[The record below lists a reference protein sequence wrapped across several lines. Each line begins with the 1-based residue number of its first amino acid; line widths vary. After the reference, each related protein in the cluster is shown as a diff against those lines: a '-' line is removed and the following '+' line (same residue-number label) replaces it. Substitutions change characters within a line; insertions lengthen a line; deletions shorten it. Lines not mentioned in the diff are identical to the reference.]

1 MRYDANGNLFFIAS
15 VWGKNLFAGTQID
28 PGTSFSFPNSETIYG
43 KIASDGTQ
51 TLLKRFNNAGEGR
64 LDANGN
70 LTMILSVGFPTAPVD
85 FGNGFINNT
94 TGAKLLRISNTG
106 VTLWMKNLNTGS
118 NVLSGTSGQPNLNV
132 NGMQFTPDGNLYAV
146 IAANNPSPNPP
157 TPQFTIPSRIIKFDA
172 NGDEVWHT
180 EVFSSSTFGT
190 ITVPKIFVDDAGRVT
205 FGLNSTSNQFYYNG
219 ENIASQMGVYS
230 FGQSQYSII
239 ISLNADGSK
248 KSTIADKGT
257 NALVGFSGLNPINGN
272 LYIGYSVFA
281 NAKSTQV
288 PFNGINF
295 VQTSPPYSFGG
306 TLVFNSSGQ
315 YLNQSAVTLPLTNVA
330 RNGNKFSAVIPLTA
344 NVVYERGDYIFNSTT
359 SGSVIEFFDQDFNFV
374 KALTA
379 PVTSL
384 VALYQDKA
392 SISGEFKTTLTF
404 GSTTLTASFNDTDF
418 QTRFPFY
425 ASLKADMFI
434 AAADAALI
442 APPVSSNW
450 LGVDNNWNN
459 TANWSSG
466 VVPTVSTIV
475 RFNTTTANMPTTAT
489 TPTALKVFIDAGV
502 TASLPATLVIK
513 NKLIINGTLQINHTG
528 ALNFTNYTATAI
540 EGTGTLAFNGTTN
553 PSVTASTLVGFK
565 DLSLSTNEN
574 ITLSAGPFKNITF
587 TGTNAIISPVV
598 EMEITNPDVN
608 AISGYS
614 ATNYIA
620 KRIIRAVNP
629 NGVYVFPNSFFNI
642 YKPEQTTLTLN
653 NLTGIT
659 KITVQNLLG
668 ATNPNLNFATG
679 SSTSQLGQGY
689 WQITADAA
697 PTSGTFEV
705 SFQKSTFTNGVTDP
719 NRYVVLKGTA
729 NGNPWTFEGTKTAST
744 QTGGTTSGSTVS
756 NATVVAGLS
765 GLTKFGEFTIGI
777 NSTPVADGTTVTT
790 TTWTGATN
798 TTWNNAGNWSAGI
811 PNGTIDAVI
820 PSGLTNYPAV
830 YIDTDNARSLTIAS
844 GINNM
849 KLSHVLKLSNGLNN
863 NSNIEI
869 AGLVG
874 YGGDFTA
881 YKDNGGITGLGK
893 LTFKNGGLI
902 TSVMGGVINNDIDIN
917 LGNTIYDYMT
927 VLGKIGGNINIISG
941 AVNASPSSGLNLEII
956 NPSSTISLTGPA
968 NHIAGSIYKSVNSTG
983 TYVLPIGDEQ
993 FGRNGVRK
1001 YGEITITN
1009 NAIAAPTVYAVKFDS
1024 YWIAPVSLTIGSDV
1038 YTSSINSGQW
1048 FITPTTFSSTG
1059 TIDLTLKTSNY
1070 TNGRTS
1076 TADYVLMRRA
1086 SSATN
1091 TSVPWVIINGAT
1103 ITETAGTIT
1112 VSATG
1117 LAPFS
1122 TGTMFCIGLKATTT
1136 TWTGAAGTAN
1146 WNTAS
1151 NWSNGVPTDQV
1162 KAIIGNV
1169 TTGRSYPNNAP
1180 TSGSAAAAIEIAA
1193 GSTLTLPSTFYTPNG
1208 IINNGTINIS
1218 GSGIFYGFGSGSSYS
1233 NLFGTGKLVFGS
1245 ASPTTFDSAFLGQIL
1260 NNSIELNNPAGL
1272 TLTNATTFTGN
1283 VTLTSGIVTMGAS
1296 QTFIMN
1302 NPNASLTGS
1311 FTSYINGI
1319 LRRTVNSS
1327 GNYTFPVGLAS
1338 VYAPASITLNG
1349 LVGTTTITANYSSA
1363 AIDGLPNNIAIS
1375 GQTVNTL
1382 LSAAS
1387 WLIDANIAPTAG
1399 SYSVSLSAPIG
1410 SSTANNYYVLK
1421 RSFNNSF
1428 IPWEN
1433 LGINVA
1439 STVNAGIV
1447 TASVTGLTSFSQF
1460 GIGEGVGTLPVKLVK
1475 FLASA
1480 DAKTAKLYWET
1491 ASELNNDKFEIERS
1505 TNGTDFAKIGEVKGN
1520 GTSQK
1525 LNIYNFKDF
1534 APANGINYFRLKQL
1548 DFDGKFEYSDVRFVN
1563 FDLGDLAIN
1572 IYPNPVSE
1580 VLNFSQSV
1588 KNVTIYNLQGAMV
1601 YQFKDNTNAI
1611 KIPITVNSG
1620 IYILKFNS
1628 LDDVA
1633 ISKQILISK

>member
-1 MRYDANGNLFFIAS
+1 
-15 VWGKNLFAGTQID
+15 
-28 PGTSFSFPNSETIYG
+28 
-43 KIASDGTQ
+43 
-51 TLLKRFNNAGEGR
+51 
-64 LDANGN
+64 
-70 LTMILSVGFPTAPVD
+70 
-85 FGNGFINNT
+85 
-94 TGAKLLRISNTG
+94 
-106 VTLWMKNLNTGS
+106 
-118 NVLSGTSGQPNLNV
+118 
-132 NGMQFTPDGNLYAV
+132 
-146 IAANNPSPNPP
+146 
-157 TPQFTIPSRIIKFDA
+157 
-172 NGDEVWHT
+172 
-180 EVFSSSTFGT
+180 
-190 ITVPKIFVDDAGRVT
+190 
-205 FGLNSTSNQFYYNG
+205 
-219 ENIASQMGVYS
+219 
-230 FGQSQYSII
+230 
-239 ISLNADGSK
+239 
-248 KSTIADKGT
+248 
-257 NALVGFSGLNPINGN
+257 
-272 LYIGYSVFA
+272 
-281 NAKSTQV
+281 
-288 PFNGINF
+288 
-295 VQTSPPYSFGG
+295 
-306 TLVFNSSGQ
+306 
-315 YLNQSAVTLPLTNVA
+315 
-330 RNGNKFSAVIPLTA
+330 
-344 NVVYERGDYIFNSTT
+344 
-359 SGSVIEFFDQDFNFV
+359 
-374 KALTA
+374 
-379 PVTSL
+379 
-384 VALYQDKA
+384 
-392 SISGEFKTTLTF
+392 
-404 GSTTLTASFNDTDF
+404 
-418 QTRFPFY
+418 
-425 ASLKADMFI
+425 
-434 AAADAALI
+434 
-442 APPVSSNW
+442 
-450 LGVDNNWNN
+450 
-459 TANWSSG
+459 
-466 VVPTVSTIV
+466 
-475 RFNTTTANMPTTAT
+475 
-489 TPTALKVFIDAGV
+489 
-502 TASLPATLVIK
+502 
-513 NKLIINGTLQINHTG
+513 
-528 ALNFTNYTATAI
+528 
-540 EGTGTLAFNGTTN
+540 
-553 PSVTASTLVGFK
+553 
-565 DLSLSTNEN
+565 
-574 ITLSAGPFKNITF
+574 
-587 TGTNAIISPVV
+587 
-598 EMEITNPDVN
+598 
-608 AISGYS
+608 
-614 ATNYIA
+614 
-620 KRIIRAVNP
+620 
-629 NGVYVFPNSFFNI
+629 
-642 YKPEQTTLTLN
+642 
-653 NLTGIT
+653 
-659 KITVQNLLG
+659 
-668 ATNPNLNFATG
+668 
-679 SSTSQLGQGY
+679 
-689 WQITADAA
+689 
-697 PTSGTFEV
+697 
-705 SFQKSTFTNGVTDP
+705 
-719 NRYVVLKGTA
+719 
-729 NGNPWTFEGTKTAST
+729 
-744 QTGGTTSGSTVS
+744 
-756 NATVVAGLS
+756 
-765 GLTKFGEFTIGI
+765 
-777 NSTPVADGTTVTT
+777 
-790 TTWTGATN
+790 
-798 TTWNNAGNWSAGI
+798 
-811 PNGTIDAVI
+811 
-820 PSGLTNYPAV
+820 
-830 YIDTDNARSLTIAS
+830 
-844 GINNM
+844 
-849 KLSHVLKLSNGLNN
+849 
-863 NSNIEI
+863 
-869 AGLVG
+869 
-874 YGGDFTA
+874 
-881 YKDNGGITGLGK
+881 
-893 LTFKNGGLI
+893 
-902 TSVMGGVINNDIDIN
+902 
-917 LGNTIYDYMT
+917 
-927 VLGKIGGNINIISG
+927 
-941 AVNASPSSGLNLEII
+941 
-956 NPSSTISLTGPA
+956 
-968 NHIAGSIYKSVNSTG
+968 
-983 TYVLPIGDEQ
+983 
-993 FGRNGVRK
+993 
-1001 YGEITITN
+1001 
-1009 NAIAAPTVYAVKFDS
+1009 
-1024 YWIAPVSLTIGSDV
+1024 
-1038 YTSSINSGQW
+1038 
-1048 FITPTTFSSTG
+1048 
-1059 TIDLTLKTSNY
+1059 
-1070 TNGRTS
+1070 
-1076 TADYVLMRRA
+1076 
-1086 SSATN
+1086 
-1091 TSVPWVIINGAT
+1091 
-1103 ITETAGTIT
+1103 
-1112 VSATG
+1112 
-1117 LAPFS
+1117 
-1122 TGTMFCIGLKATTT
+1122 MFCIGLKATTT

-1439 STVNAGIV
+1439 STVNAGTV